1 MNAALAFKIRM
12 VSMTRFSVILISVL
26 LSSCASVPLGT
37 MLEFLSF
44 GKDDFVNIE
53 PQDLRAKIQVDEPV
67 LADVESAELALELTT
82 EKGMREFTFPLL
94 LLREEKIAPVEGF
107 FSNSAGKTEYTL
119 KLSDE
124 AVKNFIATQQIIQ
137 DEKSG
142 KLNFSVRT
150 SFEKFPSEITEI
162 GLSVFLK
169 LSEEKGFVTLFDNAK
184 VEIKY
189 EG

>member
-1 MNAALAFKIRM
+1 
-12 VSMTRFSVILISVL
+12 MTRFAIILISAL

-37 MLEFLSF
+37 MLEFRSF
-44 GKDDFVNIE
+44 GKEDFIKIQ

-82 EKGMREFTFPLL
+82 EKGMREFKFPLL
-94 LLREEKIAPVEGF
+94 LLSEEKVAPVKGF
-107 FSNSAGKTEYTL
+107 FSNSAGKTEYSL

-137 DEKSG
+137 NEKSG
-142 KLNFSVRT
+142 KLSFSVKT
-150 SFEKFPSEITEI
+150 GFQELPSEITEI

-169 LSEEKGFVTLFDNAK
+169 LSEDKGFVTLFDNAK
-184 VEIKY
+184 MKIKY

>member
-1 MNAALAFKIRM
+1 
-12 VSMTRFSVILISVL
+12 MTRFAVILISVL

-37 MLEFLSF
+37 MLEFRSF
-44 GKDDFVNIE
+44 SKDDFITIQ
-53 PQDLRAKIQVDEPV
+53 PQVLRAKIHVDEPV
-67 LADVESAELALELTT
+67 RADVESAELALELTT
-82 EKGMREFTFPLL
+82 EKGMREFKFPLL
-94 LLREEKIAPVEGF
+94 LLRQEQIAPVEGF
-107 FSNSAGKTEYTL
+107 FSNSAGKTEYTF

-142 KLNFSVRT
+142 KLNFSVKT
-150 SFEKFPSEITEI
+150 GFEKFPSEITEI

-169 LSEEKGFVTLFDNAK
+169 LSEEKSFVTLFDDAK
-184 VEIKY
+184 LEVKH

>member
-1 MNAALAFKIRM
+1 
-12 VSMTRFSVILISVL
+12 MTRFSLILISFL
-26 LSSCASVPLGT
+26 LSSCASVPLST
-37 MLEFLSF
+37 MLEFRSF
-44 GKDDFVNIE
+44 GKDDFVNIN

-67 LADVESAELALELTT
+67 LADAESARLALELTT
-82 EKGMREFTFPLL
+82 EKGMREFKFPLIL
-94 LLREEKIAPVEGF
+94 LHQEKIAPVAGF
-107 FSNSAGKTEYTL
+107 FSKSAGKTEYTL

-142 KLNFSVRT
+142 KLNFSVKT
-150 SFEKFPSEITEI
+150 GFQKFPSAINEI

-184 VEIKY
+184 LEVKH

>member
-1 MNAALAFKIRM
+1 
-12 VSMTRFSVILISVL
+12 MTRFSLILISFL
-26 LSSCASVPLGT
+26 LSSCTSVPLGT
-37 MLEFLSF
+37 MLEFRSF
-44 GKDDFVNIE
+44 GKDDFVNIV

-67 LADVESAELALELTT
+67 RANVESAELALELTT
-82 EKGMREFTFPLL
+82 EKGIREFKFPLL
-94 LLREEKIAPVEGF
+94 LLRQEQIAPVGGF

-124 AVKNFIATQQIIQ
+124 AVKNFIATQHIIQ

-142 KLNFSVRT
+142 KLNFSVT
-150 SFEKFPSEITEI
+150 TGFEQFPSEITEI

-169 LSEEKGFVTLFDNAK
+169 LSEEKGFVTLFDDAK
-184 VEIKY
+184 LEVKH

>member
-1 MNAALAFKIRM
+1 
-12 VSMTRFSVILISVL
+12 MTRFSLILISFL

-37 MLEFLSF
+37 MLEFRSF
-44 GKDDFVNIE
+44 GKDDFVKIV

-67 LADVESAELALELTT
+67 RANVESAELALELAT
-82 EKGMREFTFPLL
+82 EKGIREFKFPLL
-94 LLREEKIAPVEGF
+94 LLRQEKIAAVGGF
-107 FSNSAGKTEYTL
+107 FSNSAGKTEYIL

-142 KLNFSVRT
+142 KLNFSVT
-150 SFEKFPSEITEI
+150 TGFEQFPSEITEI

-169 LSEEKGFVTLFDNAK
+169 LSEEKGFVTLFDDAK
-184 VEIKY
+184 LEVKH

>member
-1 MNAALAFKIRM
+1 M
-12 VSMTRFSVILISVL
+12 VSMTRFAVILISVL

-37 MLEFLSF
+37 MLEFRSF
-44 GKDDFVNIE
+44 GKDDFITIQ
-53 PQDLRAKIQVDEPV
+53 PQDLRAKIHVDEPV
-67 LADVESAELALELTT
+67 RADVESAELALELTT
-82 EKGMREFTFPLL
+82 EKGMREYKFPLL
-94 LLREEKIAPVEGF
+94 LLREEKIAPVAGF
-107 FSNSAGKTEYTL
+107 FSKSVGKTEYTL

-124 AVKNFIATQQIIQ
+124 AIKNFTATQQIIR

-142 KLNFSVRT
+142 SLNFSVTT

-184 VEIKY
+184 LEVKH

>member
-1 MNAALAFKIRM
+1 
-12 VSMTRFSVILISVL
+12 MTRFVLILVSVL

-37 MLEFLSF
+37 MLVFRSF
-44 GKDDFVNIE
+44 GKDDFVNIQ
-53 PQDLRAKIQVDEPV
+53 PQDLRAKIQVEEPV
-67 LADVESAELALELTT
+67 LADLGNAELALELTT
-82 EKGMREFTFPLL
+82 EKGMREFKFPLV

-124 AVKNFIATQQIIQ
+124 AVKNFIETQQIIQ
-137 DEKSG
+137 GETSG
-142 KLNFSVRT
+142 KMSFSVKT
-150 SFEKFPSEITEI
+150 GFQKFPSGITEI

-184 VEIKY
+184 VEMKY

>member
-1 MNAALAFKIRM
+1 
-12 VSMTRFSVILISVL
+12 MTRFSLILISFL
-26 LSSCASVPLGT
+26 LSSCTSVPLGT
-37 MLEFLSF
+37 MLEFRSF
-44 GKDDFVNIE
+44 GKDDFVNIV

-67 LADVESAELALELTT
+67 RANVESAELALELAT
-82 EKGMREFTFPLL
+82 EKGIREFKFPLL
-94 LLREEKIAPVEGF
+94 LLRQEQIAPVGGF

-124 AVKNFIATQQIIQ
+124 AVKNFIATQHIIK

-142 KLNFSVRT
+142 KLNFSVT
-150 SFEKFPSEITEI
+150 TGFEQFPSEITEI

-169 LSEEKGFVTLFDNAK
+169 LSEEKGFVTLFDDAK
-184 VEIKY
+184 LEVKH